1 MRLAELSDA
10 LPDGEA
16 RVAGEGTEREITD
29 VAFDSR
35 AVGPGTLFF
44 CVVGEKRDGPAPR
57 YCTVS
62 P

>member
-16 RVAGEGTEREITD
+16 RVAGGGTDREIAD

-35 AVGPGTLFF
+35 AVGPGALFF
-44 CVVGEKRDGPAPR
+44 CVRGSTCLLYTSDAADD
-57 YCTVS
+57 
-62 P
+62 